1 MDYNFNMSCK
11 SYIFKINYTDKTPPK
26 RTRSRKKY
34 TFVKIIIFLHNIN
47 ELNYFV
53 LEIYINNRKRPHRR
67 DG

>member
-1 MDYNFNMSCK
+1 MTPISPHQNDPVAER
-11 SYIFKINYTDKTPPK
+11 KIPLLKLLFFAT
-26 RTRSRKKY
+26 
-34 TFVKIIIFLHNIN
+34 ILN

>member
-1 MDYNFNMSCK
+1 MTPISPHQNDPAAVR
-11 SYIFKINYTDKTPPK
+11 KIPLLKLLFFAT
-26 RTRSRKKY
+26 
-34 TFVKIIIFLHNIN
+34 ILN